1 MFDKACPMS
10 RMDGWSG
17 KGIARRPNARFQRE
31 NGTRTALIYDENLLS
46 IEIDVIVLMRGPL
59 GLDLAVFETSG
70 RPKSKMVCVETSSRK
85 ATTRMRLIRVQNLL
99 QTRFLEHLIDQGCF
113 GPPLPADSSLCYGSR
128 HDVFRTHFLSTH
140 VRAALK
146 DGGVDLAW
154 WNLGLKKVKLRLDS
168 YGAAWS
174 GPLAVWRMV

>member
-10 RMDGWSG
+10 RLDGWSG

-46 IEIDVIVLMRGPL
+46 IERDVIVLMRGPL

-70 RPKSKMVCVETSSRK
+70 RQKSKMVCVETSSRK

-99 QTRFLEHLIDQGCF
+99 QTCFLEHLIDMGCF